1 MWVRGVGVVAAAV
14 LFRVGLAWGQQA
26 APVSPGGSVSQA
38 YDWLSPAPLTWNQPE
53 TFNWSTSPVKLNAH
67 ESGGYN
73 SNILNS
79 APSTVLPPGQT
90 RGDYLLTSIIGASS
104 KFNAWSQHFFGDA
117 SYTVINYR
125 DNTGFDGHN
134 YNFAGGVNWVATSR
148 CQGQLMAVSR
158 QAQAPQEE
166 LFGPGLDTVRT
177 VSATETGQCSIYQD
191 ISAIVNSS
199 ITTTKHHVVGASA
212 AGANALDNTTAYVQG
227 GFSYQWPGVNSL
239 QFLTTFTET
248 HFDNPA
254 VVDVAQNLNASALLN
269 VHILNY
275 QLVYNRT
282 ISDIFNFSAA
292 AGVSTTGQESVQ
304 THNIT
309 SPATPTYSVTANWL
323 PTPKWSIQIGANRSV
338 TPPVSIVAGTQ
349 VTDAEHATIAYFW
362 TPKLSLTAT
371 LSRSNLAG
379 NQNFPA
385 ANQLTQA
392 LGGFGANTLLSARLG
407 AAYQVTPF
415 TTATLSFQKFN
426 RTASGE
432 NISSGIVLFGIDY
445 QPQ

>member
-1 MWVRGVGVVAAAV
+1 MWVRGSGVFATAL
-14 LFRVGLAWGQQA
+14 LFTAGLAWGQQA
-26 APVSPGGSVSQA
+26 APAPPGGSGVPT
-38 YDWLSPAPLTWNQPE
+38 YDWLSPAPLAWAQPD

-73 SNILNS
+73 SNILNTL
-79 APSTVLPPGQT
+79 PSTALPPGQT

-104 KFNAWSQHFFGDA
+104 KFNAWSQQFFGDA

-125 DNTGFDGHN
+125 NNIGFDGHN
-134 YNFAGGVNWVATSR
+134 YNFDGGVNWVATSR

-177 VSATETGQCSIYQD
+177 VSATETGQCMVYQD
-191 ISAIVNSS
+191 VSATVNSGV
-199 ITTTKHHVVGASA
+199 TTANHHVVGASA

-227 GFSYQWPGVNSL
+227 GFSYQWADVDSL
-239 QFLTTFTET
+239 QFLTKFTET
-248 HFDNPA
+248 HFTNPA
-254 VVDVAQNLNASALLN
+254 VTDIAQNLNASALLN

-292 AGVSTTGQESVQ
+292 GGVSTTGEETAA
-304 THNIT
+304 THNIAPPT
-309 SPATPTYSVTANWL
+309 TPTYAVTANWL
-323 PTPKWSIQIGANRSV
+323 PTPKWSIQISANRSV
-338 TPPVSIVAGTQ
+338 APPVSILAGTQ
-349 VTDAEHATIAYFW
+349 VSDAERIAITYYW
-362 TPKLSLTAT
+362 TPKLSLTTT
-371 LSRSNLAG
+371 LARSNLAG
-379 NQNFPA
+379 NQAAA

-392 LGGFGANTLLSARLG
+392 LGGFGANTLLSAMVK

-415 TTATLSFQKFN
+415 TTASLSYQKFN
-426 RTASGE
+426 RTTSGE